1 MLGFSCRYR
10 DRHRSRIPYKG
21 EATAHHS
28 ARIYG
33 PRVAFQGRYV
43 VQLDPMTA
51 TTKTPV
57 IAIVGA
63 TGLVGNE
70 MLVVLEER
78 KLPVAEVRLFA
89 SQDSVGEV
97 YKFREDEI
105 AVRLLEEDSFEGV
118 DIALFATSAELS
130 AKFVPLATK
139 AGAIAIDNSSHFRM
153 SSDVPLVVSEVNFED
168 ARGKKIIANPNCST
182 IQLVPV
188 LKAIHELAGLKHVV
202 VSTYQSVSGAGKA
215 ALDELWGQSVAIFN
229 QTEMTHEA
237 FQHQIAFN
245 CIPQIDVFMEN
256 GFTKEEYKIIN
267 ESRKILGIPDLRITA
282 TAVRVPVFYSHA
294 ESVFVETERPITVE
308 QLGEQLSKTQGI
320 VVHTTPEEYPMQL
333 DVSGTDDIHVGR
345 LRKDDS
351 VEHGLSM
358 WIVADNVR
366 KGAALNA
373 VQIAERLCLQ

>member
-1 MLGFSCRYR
+1 M
-10 DRHRSRIPYKG
+10 
-21 EATAHHS
+21 TT
-28 ARIYG
+28 
-33 PRVAFQGRYV
+33 PRK
-43 VQLDPMTA
+43 P
-51 TTKTPV
+51 PV

-78 KLPVAEVRLFA
+78 KLPIAEVRLFA

-105 AVRLLEEDSFEGV
+105 AVKLLEEDSFEGV

-153 SSDVPLVVSEVNFED
+153 SPDVPLVVPEVNFEA

-188 LKAIHELAGLKHVV
+188 LKALHDLAGLQHVV

-215 ALDELWGQSVAIFN
+215 ALDELWSQSIAVFN
-229 QTEMTHEA
+229 QSEMTHEA

-245 CIPQIDVFMEN
+245 CIPQIDVFLEN

-267 ESRKILGIPDLRITA
+267 ESRKILGIADLRITA

-294 ESVFVETERPITVE
+294 ESVFVETDRPITPDIAAEKLATVS
-308 QLGEQLSKTQGI
+308 GVT
-320 VVHTTPEEYPMQL
+320 VHTTPEEYPMQL
-333 DVSGTDDIHVGR
+333 DVAGTDDIHVGR
-345 LRKDDS
+345 IRRDES
-351 VEHGLSM
+351 VKHGLSL

-373 VQIAERLCLQ
+373 VQIAERLCAE